1 MSFEEFYKANY
12 ISLYR
17 TAIGILHNEEDS
29 RDIVADTFKKL
40 WLVWDSADD
49 PLALSKSMLR
59 NACISHIRHL
69 EVHERFKRISASDSQ
84 INESADICH
93 EKRIELLRLYMATLD
108 KEEMRLI
115 QLVIYEKKTLKEVAK
130 IIGCSYATVRRH
142 FASLMCTLK
151 DYISECEICEI

>member
-1 MSFEEFYKANY
+1 MSFEEFYRTNY

-17 TAIGILHNEEDS
+17 IAIGILHNEEDS
-29 RDIVADTFKKL
+29 RDVVADTFKKL

-59 NACISHIRHL
+59 NACVSHIRHL
-69 EVHERFKRISASDSQ
+69 EVHERFVRRTASDSR
-84 INESADICH
+84 INESTDLSH

-108 KEEMRLI
+108 REELRLI
-115 QLVIYEKKTLKEVAK
+115 HLVIYEKRTLKEVAELL
-130 IIGCSYATVRRH
+130 GCSYATVRRH

-151 DYISECEICEI
+151 EYMSDCEI